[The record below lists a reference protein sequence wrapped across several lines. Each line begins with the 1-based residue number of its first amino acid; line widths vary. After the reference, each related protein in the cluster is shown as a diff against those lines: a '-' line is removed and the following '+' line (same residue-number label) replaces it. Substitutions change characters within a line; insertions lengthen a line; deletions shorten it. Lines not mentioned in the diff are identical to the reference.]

1 MFTIDKQT
9 NKDLNLSGRYR
20 PDTIFSIYNK
30 CATSNGSLFLETL
43 FNTPLSTVDEI
54 NSRRDIFTSLTN
66 FTSEFP
72 CNNETLKGVEEYL
85 NSTDYSL
92 VPISFLM
99 MAKTKMMSS
108 ITSSPHYTHIVE
120 GINLTTKFLKLA
132 HTYFNELAHAVKGT
146 AFESKVLEQV
156 SLLSSPELSKL
167 QEVNGLMAVTL
178 SNRLLRYKYGRK
190 LTSLLKVLAEADCY
204 ATVARV
210 GKTENF
216 TYANAIHND
225 TAYVVVED
233 VKHPKVKG
241 AVGNDIKMDVNSNI
255 IFLTGANMAGKS
267 TIMKSFGIS
276 IYMAHIGFP
285 IAVKSMTFA
294 PLEGIYTSIN
304 VPDDIS
310 QGYSHFYAE
319 VMRVKSVVDEI
330 ATGKPM
336 LIIFDE
342 LFKGTNV
349 KDAFDGT
356 YAITKEL
363 ANSEKCI
370 YIISTHIMEVGEE
383 LKKDCKNVQFKLMP
397 TSMGEGG
404 KPKYTYKIT
413 DGIADD
419 RYGMHIINNE
429 KIIEIIKGVV

>member
-30 CATSNGSLFLETL
+30 TVTASGSMFLETL
-43 FNTPLSTVDEI
+43 FNTPLSTVEEI
-54 NSRRDIFTSLTN
+54 NARRDIFMSLSGFSVT
-66 FTSEFP
+66 FP
-72 CNNETLKGVEEYL
+72 CTNEELKDVEEYL
-85 NSTDYSL
+85 SSTDYSI
-92 VPISFLM
+92 VPLSFLM

-108 ITSSPHYTHIVE
+108 ITSSLHYKQIVE
-120 GINLTTKFLKLA
+120 GVNLTIKFIKAA
-132 HTYFNELAHAVKGT
+132 HVYFTELVHAVKGT
-146 AFESKVLEQV
+146 AFEKRVLEQI
-156 SLLSSPELSKL
+156 SLLSNPELLKL
-167 QEVNGLMAVTL
+167 HEVNGLMSVAI
-178 SNRLLRYKYGRK
+178 SNRLLRYKYGRQ
-190 LTSLLKVLAEADCY
+190 LTTMLKVLAEADCY
-204 ATVARV
+204 TTIAEIGAANNYV
-210 GKTENF
+210 
-216 TYANAIHND
+216 YANAIKSE
-225 TAYVVVED
+225 TAYVKVED

-276 IYMAHIGFP
+276 IYMAHLGFP
-285 IAVKSMTFA
+285 MAVKSMEFA

-319 VMRVKSVVDEI
+319 VMRVKGVVDEI
-330 ATGKPM
+330 TTGKPM

-363 ANSEKCI
+363 ANSDKCI
-370 YIISTHIMEVGEE
+370 YIVSTHIMEVGTE
-383 LKKDCKNVQFKLMP
+383 LKNECSNVQFKLMP
-397 TSMGEGG
+397 TAMGEGG

-429 KIIEIIKGVV
+429 KVIEIIRGVV